1 MVVSQYYP
9 EMFQRKRSVKDHEG
23 WGRIKSMILLEL
35 MKEPDTRSGLK
46 LKLNE
51 QLKREGSLPISIK
64 TIVRHL
70 RNPDKPGLIDLG
82 IVRERNGFLE
92 LSLTTP
98 RKIAKFIDEL
108 FKNKTI
114 GPRVSYFIDRVF
126 AEAFLSPFGDMF
138 PNYLRIHE
146 YIAWMIN
153 SISEDSHFE
162 KKKKYNI
169 ITEIF
174 AGRTD
179 IIGSQRLGNL
189 DNFKLTYETEEEVK
203 EAIKIVN
210 EMDILSIVKKAIEM
224 IRGGINTQFKVSYVL
239 SVMNKVNFIS
249 ERVKDDAVGWVPN
262 TSENSSLSESAIL
275 ASIMDKSLKGVKIK
289 DLFLFHIPNEVI
301 TRLDIDDK
309 TIEEFKELLFKSI
322 DGQLREDR
330 SLNPDNAILDLGNDV
345 VRYVIKHAL
354 ISLMGQTLLE
364 PEPIFGT
371 LIIPED

>member
-1 MVVSQYYP
+1 MPNGYTEP
-9 EMFQRKRSVKDHEG
+9 LEKKKRSKGKHEK
-23 WGRIKSMILLEL
+23 WGEIKSIILLEL

-46 LKLNE
+46 LKLNK
-51 QLKREGSLPISIK
+51 QLKREGRKPVSMK
-64 TIVRHL
+64 AIVYHL
-70 RNPDKPGLIDLG
+70 RAPKKNGLIDIG
-82 IVRERNGFLE
+82 IVEEKNGLLK

-98 RKIAKFIDEL
+98 KKIAKFIDEL
-108 FKNKTI
+108 SKNKTI

-146 YIAWMIN
+146 YIAWIIS
-153 SISEDSHFE
+153 SILEDSNFE
-162 KKKKYNI
+162 EKKKYNI

-179 IIGSQRLGNL
+179 IIGSQRLSNL
-189 DNFKLTYETEEEVK
+189 DNFKLIHETKEEVK

-210 EMDILSIVKKAIEM
+210 EMDILSIIKEAIEM

-249 ERVKDDAVGWVPN
+249 ERVKDDAVGWVPK
-262 TSENSSLSESAIL
+262 TMENSSLSESAIL
-275 ASIMDKSLKGVKIK
+275 AGIMDRSLKGVKIK

-309 TIEEFKELLFKSI
+309 TIEKFKDLLFKSI

-330 SLNPDNAILDLGNDV
+330 SLNPDNAILDLGNDT
-345 VRYVIKHAL
+345 VRLVIKHAL

-364 PEPIFGT
+364 PGPIFGAP
-371 LIIPED
+371 IVPED